1 MLIKEWMTKN
11 PIVIDEYTSIMKA
24 NQLMKENGIRR
35 IPVVKNNKIVGIV
48 SDRDIKEAAPSKA
61 TSLDVHELYYLL
73 SEIKIKD
80 IMTANPITINDHDSV
95 EKAAVIMLENKISG
109 LPVLDAESN
118 VVGMITQTDV
128 FKVMISITGIYRG
141 PIQVAVELEDKHGET
156 PDMLNK
162 IRAFGARLVSV
173 LTSYEHVPSGRKEVY
188 VRLRD
193 LDDESIIKL
202 GEELKKCYKVLY
214 INKDILS
221 EIPKRVKQ

>member
-1 MLIKEWMTKN
+1 MTKS

-80 IMTANPITINDHDSV
+80 IMTSNPITIKDIDSV

-109 LPVLDAESN
+109 LPVIDSESN
-118 VVGMITQTDV
+118 VIGMITQTDV

-173 LTSYEHVPSGRKEVY
+173 LTSYEHVTPGRKEVY

-193 LDDESIIKL
+193 MDDESIAKL
-202 GEELKKCYKVLY
+202 SEELKKCYKVLY
-214 INKDILS
+214 INKDVLA

>member
-1 MLIKEWMTKN
+1 MLIKEWMTKS

-80 IMTANPITINDHDSV
+80 IMTSNPITIKDIDSV

-109 LPVLDAESN
+109 LPVIDSESN
-118 VVGMITQTDV
+118 VIGMITQTDV

-173 LTSYEHVPSGRKEVY
+173 LTSYEHVTPGRKEVY

-193 LDDESIIKL
+193 MDDESIAKL
-202 GEELKKCYKVLY
+202 SEELKKCYKVLY
-214 INKDILS
+214 INKDVLA